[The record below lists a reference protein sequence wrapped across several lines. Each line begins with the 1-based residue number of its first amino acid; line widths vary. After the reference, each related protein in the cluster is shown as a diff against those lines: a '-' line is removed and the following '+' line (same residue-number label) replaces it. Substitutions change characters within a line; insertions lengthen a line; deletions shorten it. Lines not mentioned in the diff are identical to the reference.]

1 MSRPILSLVVALVAL
16 APASAWA
23 QFGGGSPTVEMDG
36 VAIRKLVD
44 IPTNDGPFS
53 PQLNRHPIRIAQD
66 PTDGAL
72 YVLATSQPDGR
83 DTPATSVIY
92 RLAPTDDGT
101 AGLVT
106 ALEDEDHGTP
116 RPVGMAFGPDGTLY
130 LVGNDE
136 VGDTQTEIVIR
147 RGVRVY
153 TTDGA
158 DPVWEWS
165 TVATSEPYL
174 LSYTYFDHRANSVV
188 VTPDGS
194 ALIVNSGSRT
204 DHGEMYGG
212 VREEGLT
219 AVLLQVPAD
228 GNDLVLPNDRE
239 ALKAAGYVYA
249 EGNRNTAD
257 LAFAPNG
264 DLFGP
269 DNAGDRDDPG
279 ELNWLR
285 EGEHYGFPWRIGGND
300 TPMQFPGYDPYADPL
315 VPEVCNPNPADTGCY
330 FSNDPTYPAPP
341 EGVTFVEPIPNAG
354 PYADEFLDP
363 ETGAVRDAS
372 DEGITIPTFSGG
384 RSPLGLTFDADSVL
398 VDPLRGGAFMLSF
411 AGARGGFPEDGQ
423 DLVFLDLDKGED
435 GYTVSTE
442 AVVTG
447 FTFPI
452 DAVMT
457 NGTLYVIEYGEWF
470 GGGGSRGVW
479 EVTFPRQ
486 NVSAE
491 TDGLPAGALGG
502 PVARA
507 YPNPTAGALTV
518 EYGFPTAAPVR
529 VDLVDVLG
537 RVVQTEEVPGALAP
551 AGTGRHTVSTGGL
564 PAGVY
569 VLRLTDGTSQV
580 SRSVTVA
587 R

>member
-1 MSRPILSLVVALVAL
+1 MSRLTVLLVAF
-16 APASAWA
+16 AASIAFAGSSAA
-23 QFGGGSPTVEMDG
+23 QPTVEMEG
-36 VAIRKLVD
+36 VEIRKVAD
-44 IPTNDGPFS
+44 VPRQDGPFG
-53 PQLNRHPIRIAQD
+53 PRLNRHPIRIDRD

-72 YVLATSQPDGR
+72 YVLATSEADGR
-83 DTPATSVIY
+83 DIPASSVVY
-92 RLAPTDDGT
+92 RLDPANDGAFDLT
-101 AGLVT
+101 PV
-106 ALEDEDHGTP
+106 LEDEDHGTP
-116 RPVGMAFGPDGTLY
+116 RPVGMAFGPEGNLY

-136 VGDTQTEIVIR
+136 VGDNETTIVIR
-147 RGVRVY
+147 RGVP
-153 TTDGA
+153 TDDGW
-158 DPVWEWS
+158 DWS

-174 LSYTYFDHRANSVV
+174 LSYTYFDHRANAVV

-194 ALIVNSGSRT
+194 TLIVNSGSRS
-204 DHGEMYGG
+204 DHGESYGG

-219 AVLLQVPAD
+219 AVLLKVPAD
-228 GNDLVLPNDRE
+228 GTGLVLPNDRQ
-239 ALKAAGYVYA
+239 ALKDAGYVYA

-279 ELNWLR
+279 ELNWYR

-300 TPMQFPGYDPYADPL
+300 TPMQFDPYGEPYGYDGPEDDPL

-330 FSNDPTYPAPP
+330 FSNDPGFPAPP
-341 EGVTFVEPIPNAG
+341 EGVTFVEPIPNVG
-354 PYADEFLDP
+354 PYADKFLDA

-372 DEGITIPTFSGG
+372 DEGIAITTFSGG

-398 VDPLRGGAFMLSF
+398 TERLEGGAFMLSF
-411 AGARGGFPEDGQ
+411 AGARGGFPADGQ
-423 DLVFLDLDKGED
+423 DLVFLDLDKGDD

-457 NGTLYVIEYGEWF
+457 DGVLYVIEYGQWF
-470 GGGGSRGVW
+470 GGDGTDSRAVW

-486 NVSAE
+486 SVSAE
-491 TDGLPAGALGG
+491 PEAPLARAF
-502 PVARA
+502 VRA
-507 YPNPTAGALTV
+507 YPNPTAGALTI
-518 EYGFPTAAPVR
+518 EYAFETAGPVR
-529 VDLVDVLG
+529 IDLVDVLG
-537 RVVQTEEVPGALAP
+537 RVVRTEEVPGALAHT
-551 AGTGRHTVSTGGL
+551 GNGRHTVSTSGL
-564 PAGVY
+564 PVGVY
-569 VLRLTDGTSQV
+569 VLRLTGGTAV
-580 SRSVTVA
+580 VARSVTVA